1 VGFKL
6 AEMFVDITANDK
18 PAMAGLNRVQ
28 GAFMGLGSKLVA
40 LGAAIGGGAFFA
52 KAIQGA
58 SDLAETTSKVNT
70 VFGDSA
76 GIVTGYADRMAKD
89 FGLTKQPLLDAAS
102 IFGLMAK
109 GAGFAQEDAAGF
121 STTMAQLAADSASFY
136 NVPLDVALEKIR
148 SGLSGEA
155 EPLRAF
161 GVFLSDAAI
170 QAKAAEMG
178 LVGLNGKLSEGQKIA
193 ARAAVIQEQ
202 LATASGD
209 LARTA
214 NGTANQQRKALGD
227 LENATIEFG
236 AAVMPIYT
244 GFLQAA
250 SEAIGG
256 VNRWLQSNV
265 DGINTWAQEVGGWLS
280 AVGVM
285 FRNWETTVAIVGVT
299 IGGYLTNIQ
308 EMFAWVM
315 GAIGQYG
322 EWFANNWTAVIHD
335 ALNAVWTI
343 FQNVFTNIKNLV
355 GAAWEYITN
364 PAGGFHFE
372 FTPILDGFKATMEQ
386 LPEIAG
392 PVLSDVQHDIDR
404 LTMKMSD
411 AEVARAET
419 AAGIAANGAAAPAI
433 AAATGEA
440 TGAAAAQQARTSSLE
455 SFASSLITGA
465 FGKDKIAKDQL
476 AVQRETRDILKAGAL
491 GGAAG
496 LTVGVAG

>member
-1 VGFKL
+1 MGFRL
-6 AEMFVDITANDK
+6 AELFVDITANDK
-18 PAMAGLNRVQ
+18 PAINAMGRVQ
-28 GAFMGLGSKLVA
+28 GAFAGLGSKLLA
-40 LGAAIGGGAFFA
+40 LGAAIGGGAFLG

-58 SDLAETTSKVNT
+58 SNLAETQSKVNT

-76 GIVTGYADRMAKD
+76 GIVTGFADDMAKQ

-109 GAGFAQEDAAGF
+109 GAGFAEKEAAGF
-121 STTMAQLAADSASFY
+121 STSMAGLAADASSFY

-148 SGLSGEA
+148 AGLSGEA

-161 GVFLSDAAI
+161 GVFLSDAAM

-178 LVGLNGKLSEGQKIA
+178 MGGLNGKLTEGQKIA
-193 ARAAVIQEQ
+193 VRAALIQEQ
-202 LATASGD
+202 LATANGD

-214 NGTANQQRKALGD
+214 QGTANQQRKALGD
-227 LENATIEFG
+227 VENATIAFG

-256 VNRWLQSNV
+256 VNSWLQSNA
-265 DGINTWAQEVGGWLS
+265 DGINTWAQEIGGWLS

-285 FRNWETTVAIVGVT
+285 FRNWGITTEIVSVT
-299 IGGYLTNIQ
+299 IGGYLTNI
-308 EMFAWVM
+308 EEWFAWVM

-322 EWFANNWTAVIHD
+322 EWFANNWTRVIHD

-355 GAAWEYITN
+355 KASWDYITN
-364 PAGGFHFE
+364 PAGGFNFQP
-372 FTPILDGFKATMEQ
+372 TGILDGFKATMDK

-392 PVLSDVQHDIDR
+392 PALSSVQDQVDQ

-419 AAGIAANGAAAPAI
+419 KAGIAGQQAAGMAIPGGGAAVAG
-433 AAATGEA
+433 GE
-440 TGAAAAQQARTSSLE
+440 AAQQARTTSLE
-455 SFASSLITGA
+455 SFASNLITGA

-476 AVQRETRDILKAGAL
+476 AVQKETRDILKAGGL
-491 GGAAG
+491 GGAAALG
-496 LTVGVAG
+496 IAS